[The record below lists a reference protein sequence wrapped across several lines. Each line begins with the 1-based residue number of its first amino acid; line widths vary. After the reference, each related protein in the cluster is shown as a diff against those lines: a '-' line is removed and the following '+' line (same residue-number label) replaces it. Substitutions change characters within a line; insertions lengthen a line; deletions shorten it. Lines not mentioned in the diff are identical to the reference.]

1 MQLAITRE
9 DMGIRLV
16 EERTRLGYSQA
27 NFAHQ
32 TEVNRETLRLNE
44 LGRSGISAEFLGRAA
59 QLGVDVQYVITGIRS
74 QEIEKNQQASVQG
87 NSNNV

>member
-16 EERTRLGYSQA
+16 EERCRLGYSQA

-32 TEVNRETLRLNE
+32 TEVSRETLRLNE
-44 LGRSGISAEFLGRAA
+44 
-59 QLGVDVQYVITGIRS
+59 
-74 QEIEKNQQASVQG
+74 
-87 NSNNV
+87 